1 MYHAILGR
9 PALTRLMAV
18 PHYTYL
24 LLKIPTKT
32 GMLSLHANVHVAHV
46 CEKEG
51 FNLSEMM
58 DMSVHAAEVQ
68 EQAKRLAVEDTEI
81 PAKGAPRKVTK
92 SKDLKKIELIPGD
105 SSKTTRIGTDLT
117 DK

>member
-1 MYHAILGR
+1 MGQITLRVQFGTPKHHRIEWINFIIADFDNSTILGR

-24 LLKIPTKT
+24 LLKILTKT
-32 GMLSLHANVHVAHV
+32 GVLSLRTNVHVTHV

-58 DMSVHAAEVQ
+58 DMSVRV
-68 EQAKRLAVEDTEI
+68 AKV
-81 PAKGAPRKVTK
+81 
-92 SKDLKKIELIPGD
+92 
-105 SSKTTRIGTDLT
+105 
-117 DK
+117 